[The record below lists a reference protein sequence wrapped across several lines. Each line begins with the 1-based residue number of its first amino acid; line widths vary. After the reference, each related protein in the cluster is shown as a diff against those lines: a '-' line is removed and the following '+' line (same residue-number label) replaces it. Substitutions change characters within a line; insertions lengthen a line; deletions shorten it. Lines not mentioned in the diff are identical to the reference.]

1 MRNIKELI
9 QKRVGQLGLN
19 PAEESSLVEEI
30 TQHLED
36 RRAEL
41 LNAGVSE
48 DETYQRLAAE
58 LADMYPMQKAFA
70 AGRTRDD
77 EPAGKETSHGNFFE
91 NLWRDLRYQCRAM
104 RRNPLFALFIIV
116 TLGLGIGANTTVFTL
131 INTIILHALPVKD
144 PSGLVAVTRTETK
157 NTAKSKSPLPMSYP
171 DLKDYQAGNDSFT
184 SLAGYTSPQIV
195 TLLVSGASQRMFT
208 ELVTG
213 NYFKTLGLTPVAGR
227 FFSSE
232 ADRDPGA
239 HPVAVMNYA
248 TWQSR
253 FGGDPHIAGKV
264 LRLNNLLITVIGVAP
279 PRFIGVN
286 LVFGPDLWIP
296 ASMAEQLFPV
306 EMRNA
311 LSARDQAAF
320 QGVAR
325 LKPGVSRSRAQA
337 NLASIASALAREY
350 PEADEGHSVAV
361 MPVTDAISSTPILFG
376 SIVLAIVVGIVLLI
390 ACSNVANL
398 LMARSAARRQEMA
411 VRMAIGAS
419 RSRLVRQL
427 LTETIFLGLLSGIV
441 GFGIGYG
448 ALRVIWSFMPPEVSA
463 NLFTPKLDATVF
475 VFTLVIALATG
486 LIFGTLPALRTAR
499 VGVAESLK
507 EESHSVGRSHRRV
520 SLANS
525 LLAGQVAVSFLLLV
539 TAALFLRSIQ
549 RAYAINPG
557 FQTAH
562 LATFMTNPAQA
573 GYSEAQTK
581 SFYKEVRDRVSA
593 LPGIDSASWSLNM
606 PLWGRVATGVQ
617 VEGRQPRSKAQAITT
632 ILNTVD
638 LNYFETTGIGIN
650 KGRAFTAIDQADS
663 APVALINEKMARDFW
678 PRGDALGKRIRLPGE
693 STDREIIGIASNANY
708 TTLGEPPQ
716 PCIYEPLTQHYSG
729 AMTLYVRSK
738 GDPQGIL
745 LPVQHEIR
753 SVAPRLYLGDIR
765 TGRKIVDQALF
776 TAKAGVGLLSAFGLL
791 ALALACI
798 GLYGIMAYSVNQRQ
812 REIGVRMALG
822 AAQNSVVRL
831 ILRQGMVLVAIGV
844 AIGFI
849 ISLATGRL
857 LARMLYGIGAS
868 DPFSVIAAAVVLL
881 VVALLACSVPAFRAS
896 RIDPLSALRE
906 G

>member
-1 MRNIKELI
+1 M
-9 QKRVGQLGLN
+9 
-19 PAEESSLVEEI
+19 
-30 TQHLED
+30 
-36 RRAEL
+36 
-41 LNAGVSE
+41 
-48 DETYQRLAAE
+48 
-58 LADMYPMQKAFA
+58 
-70 AGRTRDD
+70 
-77 EPAGKETSHGNFFE
+77 
-91 NLWRDLRYQCRAM
+91 
-104 RRNPLFALFIIV
+104 
-116 TLGLGIGANTTVFTL
+116 
-131 INTIILHALPVKD
+131 
-144 PSGLVAVTRTETK
+144 
-157 NTAKSKSPLPMSYP
+157 
-171 DLKDYQAGNDSFT
+171 
-184 SLAGYTSPQIV
+184 
-195 TLLVSGASQRMFT
+195 
-208 ELVTG
+208 
-213 NYFKTLGLTPVAGR
+213 
-227 FFSSE
+227 
-232 ADRDPGA
+232 
-239 HPVAVMNYA
+239 
-248 TWQSR
+248 
-253 FGGDPHIAGKV
+253 
-264 LRLNNLLITVIGVAP
+264 
-279 PRFIGVN
+279 
-286 LVFGPDLWIP
+286 
-296 ASMAEQLFPV
+296 
-306 EMRNA
+306 
-311 LSARDQAAF
+311 
-320 QGVAR
+320 
-325 LKPGVSRSRAQA
+325 
-337 NLASIASALAREY
+337 
-350 PEADEGHSVAV
+350 
-361 MPVTDAISSTPILFG
+361 
-376 SIVLAIVVGIVLLI
+376 
-390 ACSNVANL
+390 
-398 LMARSAARRQEMA
+398 
-411 VRMAIGAS
+411 
-419 RSRLVRQL
+419 
-427 LTETIFLGLLSGIV
+427 
-441 GFGIGYG
+441 
-448 ALRVIWSFMPPEVSA
+448 
-463 NLFTPKLDATVF
+463 
-475 VFTLVIALATG
+475 
-486 LIFGTLPALRTAR
+486 
-499 VGVAESLK
+499 
-507 EESHSVGRSHRRV
+507 

-638 LNYFETTGIGIN
+638 LNYFEATGIGIN
-650 KGRAFTAIDQADS
+650 KGRAFTAIDRPDS
-663 APVALINEKMARDFW
+663 APVAVINEKMARDFW